1 MKERDTT
8 PVVNETQS
16 TRRTYNLGW
25 ASKAKN
31 TKYEQQFVKFSYED
45 TLVSFAVTN
54 LYLSVKLLLA
64 I

>member
-31 TKYEQQFVKFSYED
+31 TKYGS
-45 TLVSFAVTN
+45 N
-54 LYLSVKLLLA
+54 L
-64 I
+64 